1 MAEDK
6 TLPASADDNQSTEGS
21 SEQELLDAVMK
32 NSPIMEQVEEVPLPD
47 EEVSEEIPEETT
59 TADDQVEEESEIET
73 ESEETTEETEGEDVE
88 ETTEVP
94 EVYTA
99 DDLDLDAKV
108 KVKIDGTESEVT
120 FQDLL
125 KGYQTDQSL
134 TNKGRELG
142 EARKALD
149 EERATKL
156 EEVNKIAQVTNALSL
171 QAEQTYQ
178 KQYHDLEASIEK
190 ARKDGDTFE
199 MNELKDKRE
208 QVQKNYWTVRNQ
220 REGLIKA
227 VEDQNKKLSD
237 ERWKE
242 QIDNFNKEIPNYIP
256 DFNSKVA
263 GDIREFMLSEGIDAA
278 VLDNIVDPKIVKVMN
293 DYRQLKQGVTK
304 GTAKRKA
311 IPTKKVPAKKATPAQ
326 KKEQDRAAMVKARAF
341 KEDASVDDQMAF
353 LKQHAS
359 RTLNL

>member
-1 MAEDK
+1 MR
-6 TLPASADDNQSTEGS
+6 
-21 SEQELLDAVMK
+21 
-32 NSPIMEQVEEVPLPD
+32 
-47 EEVSEEIPEETT
+47 
-59 TADDQVEEESEIET
+59 
-73 ESEETTEETEGEDVE
+73 ETEGEDVQ
-88 ETTEVP
+88 ETTNEP

-149 EERATKL
+149 EERASKL
-156 EEVNKIAQVTNALSL
+156 EEVNKIAQATSVISL
-171 QAEQTYQ
+171 QAEQGFQ
-178 KQYHDLEASIEK
+178 KEYHDLEASIEK

-208 QVQKNYWTVRNQ
+208 QVQKNYWAARNQ

-227 VEDQNKKLSD
+227 VEDQNRKLAD

-263 GDIREFMLSEGIDAA
+263 GDIREFMLGEGIEPA

-304 GTAKRKA
+304 GIAKRKA

-326 KKEQDRAAMVKARAF
+326 KKEKDRAAMVKARAF
-341 KEDASVDDQMAF
+341 KDDASAEDQMAF

-359 RTLNL
+359 RSLNL

>member
-6 TLPASADDNQSTEGS
+6 NLPASADDNQSTEGP

-32 NSPIMEQVEEVPLPD
+32 NSPIMNEVEEVPLPD
-47 EEVSEEIPEETT
+47 EEVSEEVPEESTT
-59 TADDQVEEESEIET
+59 EDDQVEEESEIET
-73 ESEETTEETEGEDVE
+73 ESEETAEETEGEDVE

-94 EVYTA
+94 EVYA
-99 DDLDLDAKV
+99 AEDLDLDAKV
-108 KVKIDGTESEVT
+108 KVKIDGKESEVT

-149 EERATKL
+149 EERASKL
-156 EEVNKIAQVTNALSL
+156 EEVNKIAQATSAISL
-171 QAEQTYQ
+171 QAEQGFQ
-178 KQYHDLEASIEK
+178 KEYHELETAIAK

-208 QVQKNYWTVRNQ
+208 QVQKNYWAARNQ

-227 VEDQNKKLSD
+227 VENHNKQLQ
-237 ERWKE
+237 EE
-242 QIDNFNKEIPNYIP
+242 QWQKQIENFQKEIPNYIP
-256 DFNSKVA
+256 DFNTKMA
-263 GDIREFMLSEGIDAA
+263 GDIREFMLKEGIDAA

-341 KEDASVDDQMAF
+341 KEDASADDQMAF
-353 LKQHAS
+353 LRQHAS